1 MGRGSSKA
9 GGGRNERQKENQL
22 QFEEAI
28 HFGRTRGAG
37 SVEYTDSEGN
47 VHKEKIK
54 DEGGVYKASFNPKI
68 EQYNKMTEAELTTEL
83 KKQQS
88 ISDENYMKFARS
100 AASKSGSQVKSFAKA
115 DEEIRAIK
123 QVIRRKKKGK

>member
-1 MGRGSSKA
+1 
-9 GGGRNERQKENQL
+9 
-22 QFEEAI
+22 
-28 HFGRTRGAG
+28 
-37 SVEYTDSEGN
+37 
-47 VHKEKIK
+47 
-54 DEGGVYKASFNPKI
+54 
-68 EQYNKMTEAELTTEL
+68 MTEAELTTEL

-100 AASKSGSQVKSFAKA
+100 AASKSSSQVESFAKA